1 MNSNVAGNTLIN
13 SLFSSIQN
21 PHGELRGLK
30 IGILLWASAALAG
43 LVTIQLQQHNVFS
56 ILDGK
61 MSSELRSELFPQYR
75 PKPSANWSP
84 RSSSQCQVGALSVSN
99 ASRLND
105 DGADLQNILNDRPL
119 GSDVPYRTQP

>member
-1 MNSNVAGNTLIN
+1 MNSNAAGNTFIS
-13 SLFSSIQN
+13 SLFSSIQL
-21 PHGELRGLK
+21 PHWELSALK

-43 LVTIQLQQHNVFS
+43 LVTLQLHQHHVLS

-61 MSSELRSELFPQYR
+61 MSSDFRSELFPQYR

-84 RSSSQCQVGALSVSN
+84 RAGSQTPVGALSDSN